1 MKRIFILVMAVFM
14 LSSITAFAGDIP
26 ENYLMRDDIQ
36 MFFGEVV
43 YYHPD
48 KDVPSIQVSPVKKI
62 KGDVKEGTLQSY
74 TNPNVYGGIK
84 LKQDEI
90 YLFAFYD
97 DTNGLDVFEVTTYNT
112 KTLKL
117 KNVSGDMWE
126 RMEKYLNDGEYG
138 VAEIE
143 DRKSPEEKRKTN
155 STTIAVIVALA
166 VVFTGGTLAIKK
178 KHTKE

>member
-26 ENYLMRDDIQ
+26 ESYLSDDVQ
-36 MFFGEVV
+36 MFFCEVV

-48 KDVPSIQVSPVKKI
+48 KEVPSIQVSPVKKI

>member
-1 MKRIFILVMAVFM
+1 MKKIFMLVMAIFM

-26 ENYLMRDDIQ
+26 ESYLSDDVQ

-48 KDVPSIQVSPVKKI
+48 KEVPSIQVSPVKKI
-62 KGDVKEGTLQSY
+62 NGDVKEGTLQSY
-74 TNPNVYGGIK
+74 TNPNVYGDIK

-126 RMEKYLNDGEYG
+126 RMEKYINEGKYG

-143 DRKSPEEKRKTN
+143 DRKSPEEKRKSS
-155 STTIAVIVALA
+155 STTIAVIVALSA
-166 VVFTGGTLAIKK
+166 VFTGGSFAIKK
-178 KHTKE
+178 KNVKE